1 MTRVV
6 VRPAGAGRET
16 LFVAGLCALI
26 IACAATVATI
36 RGRPSDEVV
45 LASWRIDARDGLNA
59 AEQGLNADLTAAA
72 EDIRAE
78 LASGEAPSPDRLAEE
93 ALPPFAKDATAARR
107 GAHVWSLV
115 RDGET
120 LGYLGV
126 SGDNATART
135 LLLRIAAASGD
146 AHGHGPENGP
156 TVWAHASAIAVE
168 RLSDEALIAAGWT
181 QVASRYDAS
190 VTR

>member
-16 LFVAGLCALI
+16 LFVAGLCALVV
-26 IACAATVATI
+26 ACAATVATI
-36 RGRPSDEVV
+36 RARPADEAV
-45 LASWRIDARDGLNA
+45 LAAWRIDARDGLNA
-59 AEQGLNADLTAAA
+59 AEQGLNADLAAAA

-78 LASGEAPSPDRLAEE
+78 LASGEAPSPDRLGEE

-107 GAHVWSLV
+107 GGHVWSLV

-126 SGDNATART
+126 SGDAATART
-135 LLLRIAAASGD
+135 LLLRIAAPSGD
-146 AHGHGPENGP
+146 TGGHGSDRKA
-156 TVWAHASAIAVE
+156 TVWAHPSAGAAG
-168 RLSDEALIAAGWT
+168 RLSNEALIAGGWK